1 MKGQQI
7 HQRAEWPRQLRESI
21 PILGRVI
28 RSLDQDVFERHPPAE
43 GVEGRDHLVQPV
55 LSLYRHQR
63 EPALMGRRVER
74 QREPELLGPSRELR
88 QIGNDAYRA
97 DRDVPGADRE
107 PFGVVEDRQRPV
119 HGFPIVERLPHSHED
134 DVGRLAERRVER
146 HFANL
151 AHDLPGL
158 EVPAEAHAAGSA
170 KNAAVG
176 ATRLRRN
183 AECTTLSLGNQ
194 DRLDLGTVRE
204 PPEEL
209 SGAIARELSG
219 GEVQSWK
226 GAPRR
231 SRGRSL
237 ASSQEPTG
245 RCQRR
250 GRICLRRYPGARP
263 PSQESSARVASAG
276 TMSRRFT
283 GRNLHRAPVSRAAGS
298 CPPIGSGG
306 HRGWEAGS
314 S

>member
-1 MKGQQI
+1 
-7 HQRAEWPRQLRESI
+7 
-21 PILGRVI
+21 
-28 RSLDQDVFERHPPAE
+28 
-43 GVEGRDHLVQPV
+43 
-55 LSLYRHQR
+55 
-63 EPALMGRRVER
+63 MGRRVER

-119 HGFPIVERLPHSHED
+119 HGFPIVERLPHSHEH

-219 GEVQSWK
+219 GQS
-226 GAPRR
+226 GCSLPPGPLSLGPTGDLRCSMRR
-231 SRGRSL
+231 GSCENFVS
-237 ASSQEPTG
+237 AEPTR
-245 RCQRR
+245 RC
-250 GRICLRRYPGARP
+250 
-263 PSQESSARVASAG
+263 
-276 TMSRRFT
+276 
-283 GRNLHRAPVSRAAGS
+283 
-298 CPPIGSGG
+298 
-306 HRGWEAGS
+306 
-314 S
+314 